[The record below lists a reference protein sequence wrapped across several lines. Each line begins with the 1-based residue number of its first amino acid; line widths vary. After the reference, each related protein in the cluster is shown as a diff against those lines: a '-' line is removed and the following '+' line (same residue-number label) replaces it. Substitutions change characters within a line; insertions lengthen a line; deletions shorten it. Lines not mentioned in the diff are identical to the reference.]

1 MKTEVREIK
10 ISEIVGSLCRM
21 RLEKDYEK
29 EELMASIKRR
39 GVMNPIKIKKT
50 KKGYLLFAGHRRLDS
65 SRGLGLE
72 TIPAEIWEEISDE
85 EAVLR
90 GFVDNINRKDFTQLE
105 EGYAYAKLTDDF
117 QHSVEE
123 LMKSCGKSRS
133 RIYTLLTLVRNLTPA
148 MKEAIIAGKM
158 TAGHGEWLLRIED
171 PRLRARLF
179 RKILAGKLDL
189 TDLIT
194 GTIWEGKD

>member
-1 MKTEVREIK
+1 ME
-10 ISEIVGSLCRM
+10 
-21 RLEKDYEK
+21 
-29 EELMASIKRR
+29 
-39 GVMNPIKIKKT
+39 
-50 KKGYLLFAGHRRLDS
+50 
-65 SRGLGLE
+65 
-72 TIPAEIWEEISDE
+72 
-85 EAVLR
+85 
-90 GFVDNINRKDFTQLE
+90 
-105 EGYAYAKLTDDF
+105 
-117 QHSVEE
+117 
-123 LMKSCGKSRS
+123 SCGKSRS
-133 RIYTLLTLVRNLTPA
+133 RIYTLLTLVRNLTPK